1 MNANS
6 VWNWNSKDF
15 HEYVIVH
22 QNVMTW
28 PNFAINEGFV
38 KSDLIQDI
46 DNGNGPEALEV
57 FNGITQQGT

>member
-1 MNANS
+1 
-6 VWNWNSKDF
+6 
-15 HEYVIVH
+15 
-22 QNVMTW
+22 MTW